1 MNVLPYYTDHQII
14 ILGKIYYRFRSIRRF
29 DSFFVKFSSQ
39 FGSFRASPRHMLPRR
54 SGTLAAAGVPFRAR
68 SVLRL
73 GNMSRRG
80 STRPSSFSLR
90 NRLPTRLG
98 ISRRCV
104 SLMIMVPRKLLLR
117 GTIIINFFRSRIAV
131 AVIRRSCWPGP
142 DWYWS
147 DILGDRIDT

>member
-80 STRPSSFSLR
+80 STHPEFVLPSKQVTNAIGDIPPLCVVDDYGSTQTPFAWNHNHQLLPFSHC
-90 NRLPTRLG
+90 
-98 ISRRCV
+98 RRCYPT
-104 SLMIMVPRKLLLR
+104 ILLAWARL
-117 GTIIINFFRSRIAV
+117 
-131 AVIRRSCWPGP
+131 
-142 DWYWS
+142 
-147 DILGDRIDT
+147 ILIGHSW